1 MGEEKCEEE
10 LDLDLFSGNKHGMQD
25 VLWSLLYGVGETR
38 TRAAREIRRLTKTSS
53 KSRAYLA
60 AGGVIGP
67 LVSMLKSED
76 AEAQEAALL
85 ALLNLAVRN
94 ERNKVKIVKAGAIP
108 ILVDF
113 MQSEN
118 ANLRESAAAA
128 ILTLSASSVNKVIIG
143 ASGATPLLVE
153 MLTSGSPQGKVDAV
167 MALYNLSTCQEN
179 LLPILASGAIPPLIM
194 LLKSCKKS
202 SKLAEKNCALLESFS
217 AFDEGRTAIAKEDG
231 GILAL
236 VEAIEEGSLQSREHS
251 VGALLTMCQSSR
263 CKYREAILKEGVIP
277 GLLELTVQGTPKAQ
291 QKARTLLQLL
301 RESPPPTRTNS
312 ASAVIE
318 SIVYDI
324 AAHVDGA
331 EKGTETAR
339 KMLTE
344 MVQRSMEQSMRHLQQ
359 RALVCMPTDISRS
372 KCLAKLQSNDEILR

>member
-1 MGEEKCEEE
+1 MGEEKFDE
-10 LDLDLFSGNKHGMQD
+10 DLFSGNKHGMQD
-25 VLWSLLYGVGETR
+25 VLWSLFYGVGETR
-38 TRAAREIRRLTKTSS
+38 TRAAREIRRLTKTSA

-60 AGGVIGP
+60 AGGVIAP
-67 LVSMLKSED
+67 LVSMLKSD
-76 AEAQEAALL
+76 DMEAQEAALL

-108 ILVDF
+108 PLVEF
-113 MQSEN
+113 LQSEN
-118 ANLRESAAAA
+118 SNLRESAAAA
-128 ILTLSASSVNKVIIG
+128 ILTLSASAINKVIIG

-153 MLTSGSPQGKVDAV
+153 MLSSGSFQAKVDAV

-179 LLPILASGAIPPLIM
+179 LLPILATGAVPPLIM
-194 LLKSCKKS
+194 LLKGCKKS
-202 SKLAEKNCALLESFS
+202 SKFAEKTTALLESLSSFE
-217 AFDEGRTAIAKEDG
+217 EGRTAIAREEG

-236 VEAIEEGSLQSREHS
+236 VEVIEDGSLQSREHA

-301 RESPPPTRTNS
+301 RDSPPSTRSSS

-324 AAHVDGA
+324 AAHVDGV
-331 EKGTETAR
+331 EKGTETAK

-359 RALVCMPTDISRS
+359 RALVCIPSDFSRS
-372 KCLAKLQSNDEILR
+372 KCLAEVPSK